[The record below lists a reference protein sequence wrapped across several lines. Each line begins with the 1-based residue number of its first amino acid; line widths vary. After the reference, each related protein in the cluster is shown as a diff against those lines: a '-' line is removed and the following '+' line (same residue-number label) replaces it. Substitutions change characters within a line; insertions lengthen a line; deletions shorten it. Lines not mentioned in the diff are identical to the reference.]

1 MYSVKTNVLELTALM
16 KQHGITRAVLSPGS
30 RNSPLNHTLASCPDI
45 LCTPVTDERSAAFTA
60 NGLCQALRRPVAACC
75 TSGTALLDMAPAV
88 AEAYYQNLPLLIIS
102 ADRPASAIGQMDGQT
117 IVQPGSF
124 HNYIRKEVTLPEPH
138 DAESLWYC
146 NRLINEA
153 LAELTHNGF
162 GPVHINV
169 PITEP
174 LFDMSAPALPEVRSF
189 VREQSRMAF
198 LTPDM
203 RNEWRKAKR
212 VMIICGQSL
221 PAPALEKS
229 LRRAAGKGHAV
240 IVCEHLANLSAS
252 MGEKGFIGTSDLV
265 LAAPRTDDIL
275 APDFIITAAGH
286 VVSKRL
292 KQYLRRVRPAAH
304 WHVSPDGACP
314 DLFRCLTRA
323 VEADPAE
330 LIGLLADEPADRS
343 PAFQD
348 AWQKAGSAAAQR
360 VADFRLTEFT
370 DLFVM
375 RRFLKAL
382 PDGSAL
388 QLANS
393 SPVRNAQYFPLPPDT
408 EVCCNRGVNG
418 IDGSLSTATGFALGS
433 PRMTYALIGDL
444 SFFYDQNALWKKS
457 LPSNLRILLF
467 NNGGGGIFHVLPGL
481 DSEHRDLYIA
491 GSIYMMQT
499 GHAAQIDFRM
509 QRFELG
515 ALDIE
520 HGIFAAVKRLLQLM
534 IDVDADQIFP
544 ADASPAHGQLQRFLR
559 HQLGLERVILKA
571 FQQGHIVQPV
581 DRFVRHRLLI
591 DVGLFEIGCHCNFLC
606 AHVRHRRFCVRGIRA
621 ELDGKRLCAVQ
632 RMVRRKTD
640 IGRIRQHVIGIQHR
654 LDAAERGL
662 ALFAAARLEKQCQLR
677 FRFRRPLA
685 K

>member
-60 NGLCQALRRPVAACC
+60 NGLCHALRRPVAACC

-174 LFDMSAPALPEVRSF
+174 LFDMSAPALPEVRNF

-275 APDFIITAAGH
+275 APDFVITVAGH

-375 RRFLKAL
+375 RRFLEAL

-491 GSIYMMQT
+491 GSNGFSARHVAET
-499 GHAAQIDFRM
+499 FG
-509 QRFELG
+509 LG
-515 ALDIE
+515 YLSAKNAGE
-520 HGIFAAVKRLLQLM
+520 
-534 IDVDADQIFP
+534 
-544 ADASPAHGQLQRFLR
+544 
-559 HQLGLERVILKA
+559 
-571 FQQGHIVQPV
+571 
-581 DRFVRHRLLI
+581 
-591 DVGLFEIGCHCNFLC
+591 
-606 AHVRHRRFCVRGIRA
+606 
-621 ELDGKRLCAVQ
+621 
-632 RMVRRKTD
+632 
-640 IGRIRQHVIGIQHR
+640 
-654 LDAAERGL
+654 LDAALKQFCGTGEGKAPLLLEVFTDIEKDASATR
-662 ALFAAARLEKQCQLR
+662 ALTAAGAGTSDR
-677 FRFRRPLA
+677 
-685 K
+685 

>member
-75 TSGTALLDMAPAV
+75 T
-88 AEAYYQNLPLLIIS
+88 EAYYQNLPLLIIS

-162 GPVHINV
+162 GPVHING

-275 APDFIITAAGH
+275 APDFVITVAGH

-375 RRFLKAL
+375 RRFLEAL

-491 GSIYMMQT
+491 GSNGFSARHVAET
-499 GHAAQIDFRM
+499 FG
-509 QRFELG
+509 LG
-515 ALDIE
+515 YLSAKNAGE
-520 HGIFAAVKRLLQLM
+520 
-534 IDVDADQIFP
+534 
-544 ADASPAHGQLQRFLR
+544 
-559 HQLGLERVILKA
+559 
-571 FQQGHIVQPV
+571 
-581 DRFVRHRLLI
+581 
-591 DVGLFEIGCHCNFLC
+591 
-606 AHVRHRRFCVRGIRA
+606 
-621 ELDGKRLCAVQ
+621 
-632 RMVRRKTD
+632 
-640 IGRIRQHVIGIQHR
+640 
-654 LDAAERGL
+654 LDAALKQFCGTGEGKAPLLLEVFTDIEKDASATR
-662 ALFAAARLEKQCQLR
+662 ALTAAGAGTSDR
-677 FRFRRPLA
+677 
-685 K
+685 